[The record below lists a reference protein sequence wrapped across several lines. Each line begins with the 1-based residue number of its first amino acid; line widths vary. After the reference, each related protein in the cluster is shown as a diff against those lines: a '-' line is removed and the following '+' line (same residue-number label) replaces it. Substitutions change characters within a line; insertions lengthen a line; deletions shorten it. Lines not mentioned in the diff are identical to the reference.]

1 MSKKSIQKIETL
13 LQEIKNENSQKKK
26 QSKKLAKKKKQKT
39 ESKRLQDLDK
49 KKLKKKT
56 QTMREKLNQ
65 NKNKPIYGRI
75 HAKWC
80 GHCTGMK
87 EDWEALRK
95 KTENDMTCIDIEEK
109 HVPKKIPR
117 FNRLVHPNPELKP
130 PSGYPYIFRVVNNQ
144 LEEHSGNRDIDTLY
158 NWLHSPIHS
167 PIHSPEPNPNINNPE
182 ENITIRI

>member
-26 QSKKLAKKKKQKT
+26 QSKKLAKKKKLKT
-39 ESKRLQDLDK
+39 ESKRLQDLDKK

-117 FNRLVHPNPELKP
+117 FNKLVHPNPELKP

-167 PIHSPEPNPNINNPE
+167 PEPNPNINNPE

>member
-26 QSKKLAKKKKQKT
+26 QSKKLAKKKKQKN
-39 ESKRLQDLDK
+39 ESKRLQDLDKK

-80 GHCTGMK
+80 GHCTSMR

-117 FNRLVHPNPELKP
+117 FNKLVHPNPELKP

-158 NWLHSPIHS
+158 NWLHSPIHR
-167 PIHSPEPNPNINNPE
+167 PEPNPNINNQE